1 MQKSPVEMTS
11 KKVKS
16 VLTLILKIEECMVYL
31 YNLVLL
37 SDALQYSLKW
47 EIWHEKFSRYTK
59 RFVCKKLNPE
69 SSHFTKTCKLD
80 FRCVYLNLLRSLVYF
95 VTQVIKRVL

>member
-47 EIWHEKFSRYTK
+47 EI
-59 RFVCKKLNPE
+59 
-69 SSHFTKTCKLD
+69 
-80 FRCVYLNLLRSLVYF
+80 
-95 VTQVIKRVL
+95 